1 MTGTLGRSGPYQPP
15 AAVGT
20 IAIAGAEPARQE
32 PAGWRPLTR
41 IAFRFCFLYFGL
53 FCLSTPPIVFVLTGW
68 FGRRLGYDAQYWHIR
83 KLQPALNWVGQ
94 HLFGTT
100 AQLYSN
106 GVGDQ
111 AIFWVLLFC
120 ILVVAVAG
128 TAVWSVLD
136 RRRTHY
142 RTLAGWYLLLIRLL
156 LAGQMLSYGL
166 AKAIPTQMPQPSLT
180 ALLTKYGDFT
190 PMAVLWSQVGVSRP
204 YEMLLG
210 AAEITA
216 AILLFIPRTALFG
229 VLLTLI
235 NTVQIVV
242 LNMTFDVPEKIS
254 STHFLLMSLVL
265 LAPEAR
271 RLIQV
276 LLLDRTTGPSAVPY
290 PFHTTRSRR
299 ISALL
304 QVALGSWIAVA
315 LVHGGWHALRGSG
328 PDRPKPALY
337 GIWSVSQYTRDGQP
351 VPPLTTDE
359 TRWKTVVFDY
369 SNAVTYQRMDDTLVT
384 VPADMDAAAHR
395 MRLIAVAPQSGSTAR
410 PDDTRNPLGT
420 LTFQQPAPD
429 KAVLTG
435 ELDGHQV
442 TLALD
447 RIDPNRF
454 PQRSTPFHWV
464 QNRPNL

>member
-1 MTGTLGRSGPYQPP
+1 MTGAAGRAGPEPVRWKPP
-15 AAVGT
+15 A
-20 IAIAGAEPARQE
+20 
-32 PAGWRPLTR
+32 R

-53 FCLSTPPIVFVLTGW
+53 YCLLTPPIVWVLTGW
-68 FGRRLGYDAQYWHIR
+68 FGRRLGSGAQYWHIR
-83 KLQPALNWVGQ
+83 KSQPALNWVGH

-106 GVGDQ
+106 GAGDQ
-111 AIFWVLLFC
+111 TIFWVLLFC

-136 RRRTHY
+136 RHRTQY
-142 RTLAGWYLLLIRLL
+142 RTLAGWYLLAIRLL
-156 LAGQMLSYGL
+156 LAGQMLSFGF

-180 ALLTKYGDFT
+180 TLLTKYGDLT
-190 PMAVLWSQVGVSRP
+190 PMAVLWAQVGMSRP

-216 AILLFIPRTALFG
+216 AILLFIPRTALLG
-229 VLLTLI
+229 ALLTLI
-235 NTVQIVV
+235 DTLQIGV

-254 STHFLLMSLVL
+254 STHLLLMSLVL
-265 LAPEAR
+265 LAPDAR
-271 RLIQV
+271 RLARV
-276 LLLDRTTGPSAVPY
+276 LLLNRTTGPSAVPH

-299 ISALL
+299 IAALA
-304 QVALGSWIAVA
+304 QVALGIWIAVA
-315 LVHGGWHALRGSG
+315 LVLGGWHAWRGGG
-328 PDRPKPALY
+328 PDRPKPPLY
-337 GIWSVSQYTRDGQP
+337 GIWSVSQYTRDGQS

-369 SNAVTYQRMDDTLVT
+369 PNMVTYQLMDDTLVT
-384 VPADMDAAAHR
+384 VPADVDAAAHR
-395 MRLIAVAPQSGSTAR
+395 IRMIAGTQQSGSAATPGR
-410 PDDTRNPLGT
+410 TQNPLAA
-420 LTFQQPAPD
+420 LIFQQPAPD

-447 RIDPNRF
+447 RIDPNSF
-454 PQRSTPFHWV
+454 PQRSTTFHWV
-464 QNRPNL
+464 QNSPHF